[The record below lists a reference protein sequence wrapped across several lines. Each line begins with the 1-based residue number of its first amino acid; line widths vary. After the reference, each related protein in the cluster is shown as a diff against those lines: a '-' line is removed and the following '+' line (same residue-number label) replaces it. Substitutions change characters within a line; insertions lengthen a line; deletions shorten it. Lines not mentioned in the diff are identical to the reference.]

1 MNEQSKR
8 RTQTEQSDQ
17 RSSRRAES
25 ARREEEPTE
34 LSTVQFN
41 QNAPELTRTWHSY
54 APATLCLNTY
64 PNGITFSLHTAT
76 KPIRSGEK
84 PAPEADALPWHPSQ
98 FHLRFKD
105 TKNYLLP
112 AGKYFLYK
120 ESYIEAV
127 EQRLK
132 TLKEQGLLSSAV
144 LYFGVTSDPFASFH
158 KKFDITMNCLQLLE
172 TYRPRRVVVQT
183 RSPMVISALPTLK
196 ALGDRAVVAMPL
208 ETRLE
213 RSVQRYTPGQPKIS
227 ERLVA
232 AAGLRRQGITVNL
245 VASPILPYGDIYR
258 DAWDFAD
265 LLDKHA
271 DYITLGCL
279 AYGKPAQESS
289 LKALPVARKLV
300 ADKNY
305 RWLRPHAYRHL
316 YFALQVLAPEKLLLP
331 VKPEESTAQ
340 LSLFAA

>member
-1 MNEQSKR
+1 MKK
-8 RTQTEQSDQ
+8 QTI
-17 RSSRRAES
+17 RRAQEAEVSRAARTDSKAES
-25 ARREEEPTE
+25 PPTD
-34 LSTVQFN
+34 LSSVQFN
-41 QNAPELTRTWHSY
+41 QNAPELTRTWHSF
-54 APATLCLNTY
+54 APAAFCLNTY
-64 PNGITFSLHTAT
+64 PNGITFSAHTAPKT
-76 KPIRSGEK
+76 NRSDEK
-84 PAPEADALPWHPSQ
+84 ADSNTNTQPWHPSQ

-120 ESYIEAV
+120 ENYIQSV
-127 EQRLK
+127 ERRLK
-132 TLKEQGLLSSAV
+132 TLKEQGLLSSSV
-144 LYFGVTSDPFASFH
+144 IYFGVTSDPFASFH

-172 TYRPRRVVVQT
+172 TYKPRRVVIQT

-196 ALGDRAVVAMPL
+196 ALGERAVVAMPI
-208 ETRLE
+208 ESRLE
-213 RSVQRYTPGQPKIS
+213 RAIQRYTPGQPKIS

-232 AAGLRRQGITVNL
+232 AAGLRRQGVKVNL

-265 LLDKHA
+265 MLDKHA
-271 DYITLGCL
+271 DYITFGCL
-279 AYGKPAQESS
+279 AYGKPSQESS

-300 ADKNY
+300 ADKKF

-331 VKPEESTAQ
+331 VKPEEGSAQ

>member
-1 MNEQSKR
+1 MREQS
-8 RTQTEQSDQ
+8 T
-17 RSSRRAES
+17 RRAQEIQQENAKHTS
-25 ARREEEPTE
+25 KASSTAQPTD
-34 LSTVQFN
+34 LSSVQFN

-54 APATLCLNTY
+54 APAAFCLNTY
-64 PNGITFSLHTAT
+64 PNGITFSAHTAP
-76 KPIRSGEK
+76 KINRAEEK
-84 PAPEADALPWHPSQ
+84 SDSDKNTQPWHPSQ
-98 FHLRFKD
+98 FHLRVKD

-120 ESYIEAV
+120 ENYIQSV
-127 EQRLK
+127 ERRLI
-132 TLKEQGLLSSAV
+132 TLKEQGLLSSSV
-144 LYFGVTSDPFASFH
+144 IYFGVTSDPFASFH

-172 TYRPRRVVVQT
+172 TYRPRRVVIQT

-196 ALGDRAVVAMPL
+196 ALGDRAVVAMPI

-213 RSVQRYTPGQPKIS
+213 RAVQRYTPGQPKIS

-232 AAGLRRQGITVNL
+232 AAGLRRQGVKVNL

-265 LLDKHA
+265 MLDKHS
-271 DYITLGCL
+271 DYITFGCL
-279 AYGKPAQESS
+279 AYGKPSQESS

-300 ADKNY
+300 ADKKF

-331 VKPEESTAQ
+331 VKPEEGSSQ